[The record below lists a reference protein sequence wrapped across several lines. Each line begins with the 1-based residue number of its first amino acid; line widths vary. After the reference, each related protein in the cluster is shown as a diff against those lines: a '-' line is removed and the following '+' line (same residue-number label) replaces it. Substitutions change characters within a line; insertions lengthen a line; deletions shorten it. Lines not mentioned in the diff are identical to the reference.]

1 MRDAFQ
7 RLAGLALTAT
17 LLGGCASAPSFF
29 GGFGSN
35 SPERLLTDAQSQ
47 PLPQATATRLKA
59 ATLLSQQGE
68 QGLALSIL
76 SSLDDRLLSPQD
88 RIQWALLTARLGLEQ
103 HNSGATFKAVALLE
117 NSNLSLATEDRRQLT
132 IYRAQAFGEQ
142 GDHLKAASMLLDAQ
156 RRANS
161 DAGYNDAIWLQLQ
174 LLSNPQLSLLPGKDD
189 LSIGWQELSALARST
204 SQQDALQAAVRD
216 WQQRHAQHPAAIQLP
231 AALAQLAGLAAVV
244 TPSTSTDTP
253 SSNAQAPTGT
263 PTRIAVFLPQ
273 SGSLAPLAKAIKA
286 GIDTQ
291 RSALLSAGQPAP
303 DVDYYDTTTA
313 TIDDL
318 YAQAKAKGA
327 QVVIGPLDKDAVTAL
342 ESRSDVTLPT
352 LALNYGSSAQ
362 NATQSLYEYG
372 LSAEDEARQAAQYA
386 GDAGLTQASLLT
398 PDNDWGHRVE
408 DAFRQQW
415 QYQNHQIMT
424 AVRYAPTAPVSGSVK
439 TLAAVGR
446 PQMVFMFAMPEYA
459 RQVPPFL
466 KYLHMDNLP
475 IYATSH
481 VYTGRANASQDS
493 DLNGVLFPNI
503 PWYLPELYSDSNPM
517 PYKDSYQRLN
527 ADGKAS
533 ITLLKLNAMGVDA
546 YELAQRLARFNDS
559 PDTKLEGATGTLQL
573 DANHRFQRQLPWA
586 RFQQG
591 RPTPAQ
597 PTSQS

>member
-7 RLAGLALTAT
+7 RLASLALTAT

-76 SSLDDRLLSPQD
+76 SSLNDQLLSPQD

-117 NSNLSLATEDRRQLT
+117 NTNLSMAAEDRRQLT

-161 DAGYNDAIWLQLQ
+161 DPGYNDALWAQLQ
-174 LLSNPQLSLLPGKDD
+174 LLSAAQLSLLPGKDD
-189 LSIGWQELSALARST
+189 LSSGWKELSSLPRST
-204 SQQDALQAAVRD
+204 TQQEALQTTLRE
-216 WQQRHAQHPAAIQLP
+216 WQQRHAQHPAALQLP
-231 AALAQLAGLAAVV
+231 SALAQLAGLTAIVS
-244 TPSTSTDTP
+244 TPSAGDTAQNTAQLPTSTP
-253 SSNAQAPTGT
+253 S
-263 PTRIAVFLPQ
+263 RIAVFLPQ
-273 SGSLAPLAKAIKA
+273 SGSLAPLAKAIRA
-286 GIDTQ
+286 GIDAQ
-291 RSALLSAGQPAP
+291 RSTLLNAGQPAP
-303 DVDYYDTTTA
+303 EVDYYDTAAA
-313 TIDDL
+313 TIDEL
-318 YAQAKAKGA
+318 YTQAQAKGA

-342 ESRSDVTLPT
+342 EARSDVALPT
-352 LALNYGSSAQ
+352 LALNYGNGAQ
-362 NATQSLYEYG
+362 NTTHSLYEYG
-372 LSAEDEARQAAQYA
+372 LSAEGEARQAAQYA
-386 GDAGLTQASLLT
+386 SEAGLTQASLLT

-415 QYQNHQIMT
+415 QYQNHEVI
-424 AVRYAPTAPVSGSVK
+424 ASVRYAPSAPVSGSVK
-439 TLAAVGR
+439 TLAASGR
-446 PQMVFMFAMPEYA
+446 PQMVFMFAMPEYG

-466 KYLHMDNLP
+466 KYMHMDNLP

-481 VYTGRANASQDS
+481 VYAGRPNPSQDS
-493 DLNGVLFPNI
+493 DLNGVQFPNI
-503 PWYLPELYSDSNPM
+503 PWYLPELYSDTNPM

-533 ITLLKLNAMGVDA
+533 IALLKLNAMGVDA
-546 YELAQRLARFNDS
+546 YELALRLARFDS
-559 PDTKLEGATGTLQL
+559 PDAKLEGATGTLQL
-573 DANHRFQRQLPWA
+573 DTNHRFQRQLPWA
-586 RFQQG
+586 KFQQG
-591 RPTPAQ
+591 LPAPAQ
-597 PTSQS
+597 PTSQP

>member
-47 PLPQATATRLKA
+47 PLPQATAMRLKA
-59 ATLLSQQGE
+59 ATLLSEQGD

-103 HNSGATFKAVALLE
+103 HNSGITFKAVALLE
-117 NSNLSLATEDRRQLT
+117 SPNLSLATEDRRQLT

-142 GDHLKAASMLLDAQ
+142 GDHLKAASLMLEAQ
-156 RRANS
+156 RRS
-161 DAGYNDAIWLQLQ
+161 SGDIGYNDALWEQLQ
-174 LLSNPQLSLLPGKDD
+174 LLSVPQLSVLPGKD
-189 LSIGWQELSALARST
+189 ELSNGWRELSSIQRGTA
-204 SQQDALQAAVRD
+204 QQDALKMAVQR

-231 AALAQLAGLAAVV
+231 VALAQLAGLAAI
-244 TPSTSTDTP
+244 TPTATNNNPTENS
-253 SSNAQAPTGT
+253 QALTEI

-286 GIDTQ
+286 GIETQ
-291 RSALLSAGQPAP
+291 RSTLLNAGKPAP
-303 DVDYYDTTTA
+303 EVDYYDTTTA
-313 TIDDL
+313 PIDDL
-318 YAQAKAKGA
+318 YTQAQEKGA
-327 QVVIGPLDKDAVTAL
+327 QVVIGPLDKEAVTAL
-342 ESRSDVTLPT
+342 ETRSNLTLPT
-352 LALNYGSSAQ
+352 LALNYGSSTQ
-362 NATQSLYEYG
+362 NATQALYEYG

-386 GDAGLTQASLLT
+386 SDAGLNQASLLT
-398 PDNDWGHRVE
+398 PDNDWGRRIE
-408 DAFRQQW
+408 EAFRQQW
-415 QYQNHQIMT
+415 QYQNHGIT
-424 AVRYAPTAPVSGSVK
+424 TSLHYAPSAPVSGTIK
-439 TLAAVGR
+439 ALAAAGR

-466 KYLHMDNLP
+466 KYLRMDNLP
-475 IYATSH
+475 VYATSH
-481 VYTGRANASQDS
+481 VYTGRPNPSQDG

-503 PWYLPELYSDSNPM
+503 PWYLPELYSDNNPM

-527 ADGKAS
+527 GDGKAS

-546 YELAQRLARFNDS
+546 YELAQRLTHFKDNPS
-559 PDTKLEGATGTLQL
+559 NTLEGATGTLRL
-573 DANHRFQRQLPWA
+573 DTNHRFQRQLPWA
-586 RFQQG
+586 HFKQG
-591 RPTPAQ
+591 VPVSAQ
-597 PTSQS
+597 PLSQS